1 MRGVLVS
8 DSSSRPADKKM
19 GGWLHLHDPAVTAFL
34 RGQLVGVTD
43 RHAALSRKSPVAV
56 LQDVKKMAA
65 ELSEADLCVLD
76 REQP

>member
-1 MRGVLVS
+1 MS
-8 DSSSRPADKKM
+8 NPSSKPADKKM
-19 GGWLHLHDPAVTAFL
+19 GGWLHLHDPAVTFFL

-43 RHAALSRKSPVAV
+43 RRAALSRKSPAAA

-65 ELSEADLCVLD
+65 ELSEADLRVLD